1 MGEVISSNSE
11 NESQSNS
18 LQAEQKQALLK
29 FASLL
34 KENQER
40 LHWLEAVLVGKD
52 FGFSMFE
59 CALAAEVITC
69 TGILRNQFGSRLT
82 RSQTTQTG

>member
-1 MGEVISSNSE
+1 MTRLANF
-11 NESQSNS
+11 
-18 LQAEQKQALLK
+18 LQVEQKQALLE

-59 CALAAEVITC
+59 CALAADVITC
-69 TGILRNQFGSRLT
+69 TRSLVDLFGVRD
-82 RSQTTQTG
+82 